1 MKLHQLRYINEVASR
16 DLNVSEAADS
26 LFTSQPGV
34 SKQIRLLESEI
45 GVPIFMRTGK
55 RLTEITPAGEQILR
69 RARIILREVDNIKH
83 IGNEYKQEQS
93 GNFTIATTHTQA
105 RYFLPKIIKKFV
117 ERFPDVKLSLKQGYP
132 EEITEM
138 VVDGRADMV
147 LATEAV
153 STSEDLVALPCYQWN
168 RCALMLPGHPLL
180 KIKNVTLKDIARFP
194 IITYDFAFAGRTLVS
209 ETFENARLEPNIV
222 FTALDSDVIK
232 TYVELGLG
240 IGLLATMA
248 YDRQKDKGL
257 RMVNLEHL
265 FPPST
270 TWVGLRKNSFLRSYV
285 YSFIEQL
292 APDLVPET
300 VQAAVQSEV

>member
-1 MKLHQLRYINEVASR
+1 MKLHQLRYISEVASR
-16 DLNVSEAADS
+16 DLNVSEAAES

-45 GVPIFMRTGK
+45 GVPIFTRSGK
-55 RLTEITPAGEQILR
+55 RLTQITPAGEQILK
-69 RARIILREVDNIKH
+69 RARNILREVENIKH
-83 IGNEYKQEQS
+83 IGNEFKQEQC
-93 GNFTIATTHTQA
+93 GNLTIATTHTQA
-105 RYFLPKIIKKFV
+105 RYFLPNIIKNFV
-117 ERFPDVKLSLKQGYP
+117 GRFPDVKLTLKQGYP

-138 VVDGRADMV
+138 VVDGLADMV

-153 STSEDLVALPCYQWN
+153 SESDELVALPCYQWN

-180 KIKNVTLKDIARFP
+180 KIKKVTLKDIATYP

-209 ETFENARLEPNIV
+209 ETFENAQLEPNIV

-240 IGLLATMA
+240 VGLLATMA

-257 RMVNLEHL
+257 RMVNLDHL
-265 FPPST
+265 FPSST

-292 APDLVPET
+292 APNLKPEA
-300 VQAAVQSEV
+300 VQAAVQSE